1 MNNNKDLNHLLN
13 KKRTNPNVTNPPN
26 AKIKEKISSALAG
39 DNKDELRFVAYD
51 VLRQIQAGDNAY
63 DCGLLHIYT
72 RLDHEDEQD
81 FPLMER
87 ILKFLNIPYAPN
99 QEKEVYPFMVA
110 HKECMP
116 EIEGWAAKRM
126 VKLNTSREELYNFH
140 NLITDPGV
148 RNELWKYIGS
158 APSK

>member
-26 AKIKEKISSALAG
+26 AKLKEKISSALAG
-39 DNKDELRFVAYD
+39 DNKDELRFVAHE

-63 DCGLLHIYT
+63 DCGLLKIYT
-72 RLDHEDEQD
+72 RLDHNDQQD
-81 FPLMER
+81 FLLMER
-87 ILKFLNIPYAPN
+87 LLKFLDIPYAPN
-99 QEKEVYPFMVA
+99 QEKKIYPFMIA

-116 EIEGWAAKRM
+116 EIEDWAAKRM
-126 VKLNTSREELYNFH
+126 VNLDASREELYNFH
-140 NLITDPGV
+140 NMVTDPEV
-148 RNELWKYIGS
+148 RKNLWQYIGP